1 MNEPE
6 QLLSRRQLIGAV
18 ILALLAGVLLTVGV
32 ILPAE
37 RALQPGRPDNPGVPG
52 PPGDAQAVAAEAAG
66 IAHEALYIGIDP
78 ATTAAVVD
86 EFGDPQPVVTGAN
99 LRQHDTPYR
108 TEAIEI
114 RLDTDAS
121 VEYKAIMEQAE
132 VLLYA
137 WQADGEVYY
146 DFHAHQQDGNADF
159 FTRYAEG
166 EGVSDRGSIVAPY
179 AGQHGWFWLNIAGRP
194 VTVRLTVAGYHDAL
208 LEIDPA
214 SE

>member
-1 MNEPE
+1 MNEPG
-6 QLLSRRQLIGAV
+6 QTLLSRRQLTGAV

-37 RALQPGRPDNPGVPG
+37 RAMRTGGPGDPGVPA
-52 PPGDAQAVAAEAAG
+52 PPGEAQTAAPGANG
-66 IAHEALYIGIDP
+66 FSHEALYIGIDP

-99 LRQHDTPYR
+99 LRQHDMPYR
-108 TEAIEI
+108 TETIEI
-114 RLDTDAS
+114 RLDSDAS
-121 VEYKAIMEQAE
+121 VEYKALMEQAE

-146 DFHAHQQDGNADF
+146 DFHAHQQDGDEDF

-166 EGVSDRGSIVAPY
+166 EGVSDRGSIVARVST
-179 AGQHGWFWLNIAGRP
+179 AGSG
-194 VTVRLTVAGYHDAL
+194 
-208 LEIDPA
+208 
-214 SE
+214 